1 MLITRGGG
9 DGGSS
14 GEGGRCGGL
23 GGDGGRGGFIGF
35 DGGGGGDGGSGGG
48 GDVVEQVGGLVAE
61 GQGTGVEAIASE
73 NAYLVGVSPYKAC
86 TNFLVEHQSRRTKA
100 WGPFWKLVAVIW
112 GATHRKQKLISWK
125 VISWPPELRQR
136 DAALGLQ
143 RSDLIL

>member
-23 GGDGGRGGFIGF
+23 
-35 DGGGGGDGGSGGG
+35 
-48 GDVVEQVGGLVAE
+48 VVTVGEADSLASMEVAAE
-61 GQGTGVEAIASE
+61 MAVSE

-143 RSDLIL
+143 RSNLIL